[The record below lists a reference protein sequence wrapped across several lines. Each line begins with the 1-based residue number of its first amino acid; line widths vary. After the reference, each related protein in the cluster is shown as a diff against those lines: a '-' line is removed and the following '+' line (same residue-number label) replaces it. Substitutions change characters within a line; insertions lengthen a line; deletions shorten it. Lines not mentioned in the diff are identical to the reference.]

1 MKRPLRVAVADGE
14 QFMLDY
20 YRDLLP
26 RLGHEVIAAEGGRQ
40 LIELSRANLR
50 PDLVITDVKLPD
62 MDGLEATN
70 EINREREVPVILV
83 SNHHDGDT
91 QARAIQDHVMAYL
104 AKPIKEGDLAA
115 AISLA
120 LARFQDWRALR
131 KEADDLRQAL
141 EDRKLVERAKGV
153 VTRRVDV
160 PEAEA
165 FRRLR
170 KLASDQNRKLAEV
183 ARDILVAEEVFDKL
197 DRS

>member
-1 MKRPLRVAVADGE
+1 MKRPLRVAVADSE

-26 RLGHEVIAAEGGRQ
+26 RLGHEVTVADGGRQ
-40 LIELSRANLR
+40 LVELCRAQK
-50 PDLVITDVKLPD
+50 PDLVITDVKLAD

-70 EINREREVPVILV
+70 EINREREAPVILV
-83 SNHHDGDT
+83 SNHHDGET
-91 QARAIQDHVMAYL
+91 QARAVQDHVMAYL
-104 AKPIKEGDLAA
+104 AKPVKEGDLTA

-120 LARFQDWRALR
+120 MARFQDWRALR
-131 KEADDLRQAL
+131 KEAADLRQAL
-141 EDRKLVERAKGV
+141 EDRKLVERAKGI
-153 VTRRVDV
+153 VTRRVNV

-170 KLASDQNRKLAEV
+170 KLASDQNRRLAEV
-183 ARDILVAEEVFDKL
+183 SRDILVAEEVFDKL

>member
-20 YRDLLP
+20 YKDLLP
-26 RLGHEVIAAEGGRQ
+26 RLGHEVITSETGKQ
-40 LIELSRANLR
+40 LIELCRTQR

-62 MDGLEATN
+62 LDGLEATN

-83 SNHHDGDT
+83 SNFHDGDT
-91 QARAIQDHVMAYL
+91 QARAVQDHVMAYL
-104 AKPIKEGDLAA
+104 AKPVKEGDLTA

-120 LARFQDWRALR
+120 MARFQDWKALR
-131 KEADDLRQAL
+131 KEAADLRQAL
-141 EDRKLVERAKGV
+141 EDRKLVERAKGI
-153 VTRRVDV
+153 VTRRVNV
-160 PEAEA
+160 LEAEA

-183 ARDILVAEEVFDKL
+183 ARDILAAEEIFDKL
-197 DRS
+197 DHS

>member
-1 MKRPLRVAVADGE
+1 MKRPLRVAVADSE
-14 QFMLDY
+14 QAMLDY
-20 YRDLLP
+20 YQDLLP
-26 RLGHEVIAAEGGRQ
+26 RLGHEAVVAEGGRQ
-40 LIELSRANLR
+40 LIELCRAQK
-50 PDLVITDVKLPD
+50 PDLVITDIHLPD
-62 MDGLEATN
+62 LDGLEATN

-83 SNHHDGDT
+83 SNHHDGET

-104 AKPIKEGDLAA
+104 SKPVKEGDLTA

-120 LARFQDWRALR
+120 MARFQDWKALR
-131 KEADDLRQAL
+131 KETADLRQAL

-153 VTRRVDV
+153 VTRRVNV

-170 KLASDQNRKLAEV
+170 KLASDQNRKLSEV
-183 ARDILVAEEVFDKL
+183 ARDILVAEEIFDKL

>member
-1 MKRPLRVAVADGE
+1 MKRPLRVAVADSE

-26 RLGHEVIAAEGGRQ
+26 RLGHEVIEAAHGRQ
-40 LIELSRANLR
+40 LLELCRTEK
-50 PDLVITDVKLPD
+50 PDLVITDVKLVD

-83 SNHHDGDT
+83 SDHHDGET
-91 QARAIQDHVMAYL
+91 QARAVQDHVMAYL
-104 AKPIKEGDLAA
+104 AKPVKEGDLTA

-120 LARFQDWRALR
+120 MARFQDWKALR
-131 KEADDLRQAL
+131 KEAADLRQAL

-170 KLASDQNRKLAEV
+170 KLASDQNRKLSEV
-183 ARDILVAEEVFDKL
+183 ARDVLGAEEIFDKL
-197 DRS
+197 DRA

>member
-14 QFMLDY
+14 QFMIDY
-20 YRDLLP
+20 YRDFLP
-26 RLGHEVIAAEGGRQ
+26 RLGHEVIVADGGRQ
-40 LIELSRANLR
+40 LMELCRAER
-50 PDLVITDVKLPD
+50 PDLVITEVALAD

-104 AKPIKEGDLAA
+104 TKPVKEGDLAA
-115 AISLA
+115 AITLA
-120 LARFQDWRALR
+120 LARFQDWKSLR
-131 KEADDLRQAL
+131 KEAADLRQAL
-141 EDRKLVERAKGV
+141 EDRKLVERAKGI
-153 VTRRVDV
+153 VTRRVNV

-183 ARDILVAEEVFDKL
+183 ARDILVAEEIFDKL

>member
-1 MKRPLRVAVADGE
+1 
-14 QFMLDY
+14 MLDY

-26 RLGHEVIAAEGGRQ
+26 RLGHEVIVAEGGRQ
-40 LIELSRANLR
+40 LIELCRAQK
-50 PDLVITDVKLPD
+50 PDLVITDVKLAD

-83 SNHHDGDT
+83 SNHHDGET
-91 QARAIQDHVMAYL
+91 QARAVQDHVMAYL
-104 AKPIKEGDLAA
+104 AKPIKEGDLTA

-120 LARFQDWRALR
+120 QARFQDWRALR
-131 KEADDLRQAL
+131 KEAADLRQAL
-141 EDRKLVERAKGV
+141 EDRKLVERAKGI
-153 VTRRVDV
+153 VTRRVNV

-170 KLASDQNRKLAEV
+170 KLASDQNRKLSEV
-183 ARDILVAEEVFDKL
+183 ARDILVAEEIFDKL

>member
-1 MKRPLRVAVADGE
+1 MKRPLRVAVADSE

-26 RLGHEVIAAEGGRQ
+26 RLGHEVFTAEGGRP
-40 LIELSRANLR
+40 LIEMCRAER
-50 PDLVITDVKLPD
+50 PDLVITDVALAD

-104 AKPIKEGDLAA
+104 TKPVKEGDLTA
-115 AISLA
+115 AITLA
-120 LARFQDWRALR
+120 LARFQDWKALR
-131 KEADDLRQAL
+131 KEAADLRQAL
-141 EDRKLVERAKGV
+141 EDRKLVERAKGI
-153 VTRRVDV
+153 VTRRVNV
-160 PEAEA
+160 QEAES

-183 ARDILVAEEVFDKL
+183 ARDVLVAEEIFDKL

>member
-1 MKRPLRVAVADGE
+1 MKRQLRVAVADSE

-20 YRDLLP
+20 YQDLLP
-26 RLGHEVIAAEGGRQ
+26 RLGHEVIVAESGRP
-40 LIELSRANLR
+40 LIELCRAQK
-50 PDLVITDVKLPD
+50 PDLVITDVKLAD

-83 SNHHDGDT
+83 SNHHDGET
-91 QARAIQDHVMAYL
+91 QARAVQDHVMAYL
-104 AKPIKEGDLAA
+104 SKPVKEGDLTA
-115 AISLA
+115 AITLA
-120 LARFQDWRALR
+120 MARFQDWRALR
-131 KEADDLRQAL
+131 KEAADLRQAL
-141 EDRKLVERAKGV
+141 EDRKLVERAKGI
-153 VTRRVDV
+153 VTRRVNV

-183 ARDILVAEEVFDKL
+183 ARDILVAEEIFDKL

>member
-1 MKRPLRVAVADGE
+1 MKRPLRVAVADSE

-26 RLGHEVIAAEGGRQ
+26 RLGHEVTVADGGRQ
-40 LIELSRANLR
+40 LVELCRAQK
-50 PDLVITDVKLPD
+50 PDLVITDVKLAD

-83 SNHHDGDT
+83 SNHHDGET
-91 QARAIQDHVMAYL
+91 QARAVQDHVMAYL
-104 AKPIKEGDLAA
+104 AKPVKEGDLTA

-120 LARFQDWRALR
+120 MARFQDWRALR
-131 KEADDLRQAL
+131 KEAADLRQAL
-141 EDRKLVERAKGV
+141 EDRKLVERAKGI
-153 VTRRVDV
+153 VTRRVNV

-183 ARDILVAEEVFDKL
+183 SRDILVAEEVFDKL

>member
-1 MKRPLRVAVADGE
+1 MKRPLYVAVADSE

-26 RLGHEVIAAEGGRQ
+26 RLGHEVIVAEGGRQ
-40 LIELSRANLR
+40 LIERCRAQK
-50 PDLVITDVKLPD
+50 PDLVITDVKLAD

-83 SNHHDGDT
+83 SNHHDGET
-91 QARAIQDHVMAYL
+91 QARAVQDHVMAYL
-104 AKPIKEGDLAA
+104 AKPIKEGDLTA

-120 LARFQDWRALR
+120 QARFQDWRALR
-131 KEADDLRQAL
+131 KEAADLRQAL
-141 EDRKLVERAKGV
+141 EDRKLVERAKGI
-153 VTRRVDV
+153 VTRRVNV

-170 KLASDQNRKLAEV
+170 KLASDQNRKLSEV
-183 ARDILVAEEVFDKL
+183 ARDILVAEEIFDKL

>member
-26 RLGHEVIAAEGGRQ
+26 RLGHDVIVAESGRH
-40 LIELSRANLR
+40 LIELCRAQR
-50 PDLVITDVKLPD
+50 PDLVITDVKLAD
-62 MDGLEATN
+62 IDGLEATN
-70 EINREREVPVILV
+70 ELNREREVPVILV

-91 QARAIQDHVMAYL
+91 QARAVQDHVMAYL

-115 AISLA
+115 AIGLA

-153 VTRRVDV
+153 VTRRVNV

>member
-26 RLGHEVIAAEGGRQ
+26 RLGHEVIVAEGGRQ
-40 LIELSRANLR
+40 LIELCRAVQR

-70 EINREREVPVILV
+70 ELNREREVPVILV

-91 QARAIQDHVMAYL
+91 QARAVQDHVMSYL

-120 LARFQDWRALR
+120 LARFQDWKALR

-141 EDRKLVERAKGV
+141 EDRKLVERAKGI
-153 VTRRVDV
+153 VTRRVNV

-170 KLASDQNRKLAEV
+170 KLASDQNRKLAEI